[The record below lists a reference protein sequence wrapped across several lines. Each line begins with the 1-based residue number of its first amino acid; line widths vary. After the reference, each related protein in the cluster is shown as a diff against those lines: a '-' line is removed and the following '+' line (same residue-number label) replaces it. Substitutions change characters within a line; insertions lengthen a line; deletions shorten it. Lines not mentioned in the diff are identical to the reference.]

1 MTDLNK
7 LYYEIN
13 KIYPLIL
20 ISLGTLGNTFTF
32 FIYTRAELNKT
43 TTAFYF
49 SCSALIDTLAL
60 YFEMLL
66 IIFTYFSFLWIFFLI
81 EIGWMLKFEL
91 WTVNKTDPFLMKLTI
106 HKTLPKWETHL
117 QQWTSNWLMQWL
129 KLLIEKS

>member
-60 YFEMLL
+60 YFGA
-66 IIFTYFSFLWIFFLI
+66 FKFFLDGI
-81 EIGWMLKFEL
+81 NGTNTLEANDFNCKF
-91 WTVNKTDPFLMKLTI
+91 LTYTI
-106 HKTLPKWETHL
+106 YTLAEVSPWILVSVSVDRLFITFSPKISKKYN
-117 QQWTSNWLMQWL
+117 QNNF
-129 KLLIEKS
+129 